1 MAGSGFEN
9 NLLFAIN
16 ADFSNAAN
24 PSIANGLAT
33 DNQVWMGDT
42 AGNVNGSHALVKTIT
57 AGTGINFTGS
67 TATTFKINSTAATTD
82 LHTARFIVSPG
93 GTPDGAN
100 YTTIGAALGFAIA
113 AGGNQTIF
121 IQPGTYTEN
130 LSVPANINMSAYIC
144 DSTTPNVTII
154 GKISCSDAGTRSF
167 SGIRFQTN
175 NDNILAITGTVATIV
190 NFNNC
195 YFKVA
200 HNVAALSNTSTSNSS
215 EIDLNYC
222 LGVLNSATASFFAIT
237 RGSLK
242 AYWTFIDNNTNS
254 TTASTLS
261 NGSNIVFNHSLMSY
275 SITSSNTSS
284 VACKHT
290 ILRNGGG
297 NATILTIGGTGVNN
311 INFCI
316 VESGTA
322 SAISIGTGATAIITN
337 TQIDS
342 TNTNAIT
349 GLGTINYSN
358 LTFTAS
364 SSTINTTTTVG
375 LYDDLGK
382 YVARKQPYFAAYL
395 NTTVPN
401 VTGDGTVYT
410 IIFDTLIKDNNGDFN
425 LGTSTFTAPVT
436 GIYHFDLGVLL
447 GGGTS
452 ITAASTRIV
461 VAGTSAATYDRG
473 CGVSSGTTSVSGQNS
488 ITIPMTATDTAVFQ
502 VQSTDTG
509 AKVDDVNGISGAL
522 RRTYV
527 MGYLA
532 N

>member
-100 YTTIGAALGFAIA
+100 YTTIGAALSFAIA

-130 LSVPANINMSAYIC
+130 LTLSANINLCAYTC
-144 DSTTPNVTII
+144 DAQTPNVTIL
-154 GKISCSDAGTRSF
+154 GKLTATQSGSVSI
-167 SGIRFQTN
+167 SGINLKTN
-175 NDNILAITGTVATIV
+175 SDFCL
-190 NFNNC
+190 
-195 YFKVA
+195 
-200 HNVAALSNTSTSNSS
+200 TSTGANA
-215 EIDLNYC
+215 
-222 LGVLNSATASFFAIT
+222 ATVFISDCVIT
-237 RGSLK
+237 
-242 AYWTFIDNNTNS
+242 ANNNTAINCS
-254 TTASTLS
+254 NANAAINIKQSTFEINTTGIADFAMSNGRMLISFCNNNNTGVTTTASTISAGTL
-261 NGSNIVFNHSLMSY
+261 IMK
-275 SITSSNTSS
+275 NTSFQAGLTTS
-284 VACKHT
+284 GTAELYCQNVLFGNQQSPQNVTMLTA
-290 ILRNGGG
+290 GGSG
-297 NATILTIGGTGVNN
+297 PHQADGCTFI
-311 INFCI
+311 
-316 VESGTA
+316 SGTA
-322 SAISIGTGATAIITN
+322 SAISVGNNLTLTN
-337 TQIDS
+337 S
-342 TNTNAIT
+342 TVKSSNTNAIT